1 MKKNNKNYKTTKM
14 NIQKVLVELQNWS
27 QKTYWINKEQFSILQ
42 VYEWQYFMK
51 EDWTVWILE
60 NLRDKIKIIP
70 KIKYIREYASD
81 TKK

>member
-51 EDWTVWILE
+51 EDWTVWVLE

-70 KIKYIREYASD
+70 KIKYIREYFI
-81 TKK
+81 

>member
-14 NIQKVLVELQNWS
+14 NIQKVLVELQNWN

-51 EDWTVWILE
+51 EDWTVWVLE

>member
-1 MKKNNKNYKTTKM
+1 M

-51 EDWTVWILE
+51 EDWTVWVLE

-70 KIKYIREYASD
+70 KIKYIREYIV
-81 TKK
+81 

>member
-42 VYEWQYFMK
+42 IYEWQYFMK
-51 EDWTVWILE
+51 EDWTVWVLE

-70 KIKYIREYASD
+70 KIKYIREYIV
-81 TKK
+81 

>member
-1 MKKNNKNYKTTKM
+1 MVNYKTTKM

-51 EDWTVWILE
+51 EDWTVWVLE

-70 KIKYIREYASD
+70 KIKYIREYFI
-81 TKK
+81 

>member
-51 EDWTVWILE
+51 EDGTVWILE

-70 KIKYIREYASD
+70 KIKYIREYIV
-81 TKK
+81 

>member
-1 MKKNNKNYKTTKM
+1 M

-27 QKTYWINKEQFSILQ
+27 QKTYWINKEQFRILQ

-51 EDWTVWILE
+51 EDWTVWVLE

-70 KIKYIREYASD
+70 KIKYIREYIV
-81 TKK
+81 

>member
-51 EDWTVWILE
+51 ADGTVWVLE

-70 KIKYIREYASD
+70 KIKYIREYIV
-81 TKK
+81 

>member
-1 MKKNNKNYKTTKM
+1 MVNYKTTKM

-51 EDWTVWILE
+51 EDWTVWVLE

-70 KIKYIREYASD
+70 KIKYIREYIV
-81 TKK
+81 

>member
-1 MKKNNKNYKTTKM
+1 MVNYKKTKIS
-14 NIQKVLVELQNWS
+14 IQKVLVELQNWS

-51 EDWTVWILE
+51 EDWTVWVLE

>member
-51 EDWTVWILE
+51 GDGTVWILE

-70 KIKYIREYASD
+70 KIKYIREYIV
-81 TKK
+81 

>member
-51 EDWTVWILE
+51 EDWTVWVLE

-70 KIKYIREYASD
+70 KIKYIREYIV
-81 TKK
+81 

>member
-51 EDWTVWILE
+51 EDWTVWVLE

-70 KIKYIREYASD
+70 KIKYIREYIA
-81 TKK
+81 